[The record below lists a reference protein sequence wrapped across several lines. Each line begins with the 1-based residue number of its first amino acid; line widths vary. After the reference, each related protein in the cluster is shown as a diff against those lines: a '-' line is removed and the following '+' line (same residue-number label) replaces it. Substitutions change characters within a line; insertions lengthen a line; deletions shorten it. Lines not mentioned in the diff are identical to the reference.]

1 MKNPENNHKKVIILE
16 WWEDNSIRQKNQEI
30 KLFLDS
36 NKMTQKMML
45 DSAEK
50 GEVYEQSTFRLI
62 RRYLQKGDV
71 FVDIGAHIGYYSVI
85 AARIVGS
92 AGKVFAF
99 EPEIENYKKILEHNS
114 SCYL

>member
-1 MKNPENNHKKVIILE
+1 M
-16 WWEDNSIRQKNQEI
+16 
-30 KLFLDS
+30 
-36 NKMTQKMML
+36 
-45 DSAEK
+45 
-50 GEVYEQSTFRLI
+50 

-99 EPEIENYKKILEHNS
+99 EPEISNYKKIL
-114 SCYL
+114 